1 MEQRR
6 QGLEAYIQVCVG
18 LSLLPPSLLDQRC
31 GPGRGVW
38 GQGVKGTHIL
48 NMLFTTPS
56 LNFLNSNGSRG
67 QLCVCRTRGGNTEA
81 GGSHS
86 SRVGACATLSDEDL
100 GGDPPPL
107 LHPALPHCRAGWRP
121 GLTTH
126 AVIQGPVLRRPPG
139 LVQCS
144 LLKFLILLGGPHI
157 SILHCTLPSWV

>member
-6 QGLEAYIQVCVG
+6 QGLEAYIQVCGG
-18 LSLLPPSLLDQRC
+18 LSVLPPSLLDQRC
-31 GPGRGVW
+31 APGRGVR

-56 LNFLNSNGSRG
+56 LNFLNSNGFRG
-67 QLCVCRTRGGNTEA
+67 QLCVCRMGGGNTEV

-107 LHPALPHCRAGWRP
+107 PHAALPDYRAGWRP

-126 AVIQGPVLRRPPG
+126 AVIQGPVLRRRQAWFSA
-139 LVQCS
+139 LS
-144 LLKFLILLGGPHI
+144 
-157 SILHCTLPSWV
+157 